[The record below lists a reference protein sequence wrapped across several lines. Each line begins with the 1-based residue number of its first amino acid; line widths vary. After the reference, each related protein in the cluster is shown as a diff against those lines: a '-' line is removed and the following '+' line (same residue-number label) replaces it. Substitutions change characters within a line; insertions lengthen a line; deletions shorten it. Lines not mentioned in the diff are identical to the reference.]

1 MRPPVLRFD
10 GVISGAR
17 FASGDTI
24 VVGAWRSSPFGVF
37 TDAMWSAR
45 DGGRVLFA
53 GDERVLD
60 FVGRH
65 YRFDEVR
72 LADVRVRRSPSLLR
86 AEAGPITLEM
96 TFDRRRGA
104 TSRLLRL
111 RPSWLRTWRP
121 WIAAEDV
128 VVRPLLT
135 PLLGPLASVRT
146 RGRTI
151 AGAPEWYAIH
161 DFRPARTVQASVH
174 GEGLGAPSGDGAPA
188 PFGFS
193 EFPRRAGSA
202 QVTSMIA
209 ADVPGSLKRSRR

>member
-1 MRPPVLRFD
+1 
-10 GVISGAR
+10 
-17 FASGDTI
+17 
-24 VVGAWRSSPFGVF
+24 
-37 TDAMWSAR
+37 MWSAR
-45 DGGRVLFA
+45 DGARVLFA
-53 GDERVLD
+53 GDERVLE
-60 FVGRH
+60 FVGTH
-65 YRFDEVR
+65 YRFDELR
-72 LADVRVRRSPSLLR
+72 LADVRVRRSPTLLR
-86 AEAGPITLEM
+86 TEAGQIALEM
-96 TFDRRRGA
+96 TFDRRPGA

-128 VVRPLLT
+128 VLRPLLA

-174 GEGLGAPSGDGAPA
+174 GDDLGAPSGDAPPA

-193 EFPRRAGSA
+193 GFPRRAGSA
-202 QVTSMIA
+202 LVTSMIL
-209 ADVPGSLKRSRR
+209 ADASGSPQGVAR